1 MTGTTTRREETEVVN
16 TVETRGQNLVV
27 NVKKRHGSSMFKP
40 TLMYPLDH
48 VLGAEADPDIERK
61 LWRAWVLREFKPG
74 TYCAPNPEVRFY
86 NPRHYC
92 AHKAIVIRLQ
102 DETCERLVVEVED
115 PESVVERVNR
125 AVGASARVPSLA

>member
-1 MTGTTTRREETEVVN
+1 MAAQAKEIEVVN
-16 TVETRGQNLVV
+16 TVEIRGENLVV

-40 TLMYPLDH
+40 TLRYPLDH

-61 LWRAWVLREFKPG
+61 LWRAWVFGTHGEYCTPEPG
-74 TYCAPNPEVRFY
+74 VRFY
-86 NPRHYC
+86 NPRHSC

-115 PESVVERVNR
+115 PAGVVERVNR
-125 AVGASARVPSLA
+125 AVGATARALSAV

>member
-1 MTGTTTRREETEVVN
+1 MSVMAAEAKEIEVVN
-16 TVETRGQNLVV
+16 TVEVRGETLVV
-27 NVKKRHGSSMFKP
+27 NVNKRHGSSMFKP
-40 TLMYPLDH
+40 TLKYPLDH

-61 LWRAWVLREFKPG
+61 LWRAWVFGTHGEYCTPEPG
-74 TYCAPNPEVRFY
+74 VRFY

-115 PESVVERVNR
+115 PEGAAERVNR
-125 AVGASARVPSLA
+125 AVGASARAASLA